1 MSTEEL
7 KDHKDKE
14 KLENLDL
21 ITEKVKN
28 KKKSKASIDQCAGIL
43 TNVFSAIRID
53 ENMNN

>member
-28 KKKSKASIDQCAGIL
+28 KKKSKANIYQRAGIL
-43 TNVFSAIRID
+43 TDVFSTIPM
-53 ENMNN
+53 EE